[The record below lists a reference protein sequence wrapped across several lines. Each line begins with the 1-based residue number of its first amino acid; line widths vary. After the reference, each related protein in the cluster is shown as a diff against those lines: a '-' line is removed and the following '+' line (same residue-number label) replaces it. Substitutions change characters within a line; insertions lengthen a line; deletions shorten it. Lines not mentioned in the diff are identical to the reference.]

1 MFLFFQIKRKALNKL
16 VITVSFPL
24 LTFLDFVYF
33 NASWVFEKN
42 EREREREQ
50 RLKVD
55 IRKESNNI
63 QS

>member
-33 NASWVFEKN
+33 NASWVLREKM
-42 EREREREQ
+42 REKGRDSRN
-50 RLKVD
+50 KSF
-55 IRKESNNI
+55 KSSNDLR
-63 QS
+63 